1 MNVIITGAS
10 QGLGFELVLRFCS
23 LYPEVNMMAIAR
35 SVDKLNNLKSICKNK
50 YGIDITTEK
59 IDFNSEN
66 FHLNIKE
73 KFSKQFDSVDILINN
88 SAILFNK
95 AFPENTYYDA
105 LTIYK
110 VNTLAPYFLTQ
121 ALLPLL
127 KKSVRA
133 HVVNISSMGG
143 FQGSSKFPGLSL
155 YSSSKAALSN
165 ITECL
170 AEELLDTSINV
181 NALALGSINTEML
194 RNAFPG
200 YISPNSPADMASYI
214 CDFAVNAG
222 SVYNGKVLPVSNSTP

>member
-23 LYPEVNMMAIAR
+23 LYPDVNLMAIAR
-35 SVDKLNNLKSICKNK
+35 SVDKLNHLKSICKNK
-50 YGIDITTEK
+50 YGVHIITER
-59 IDFNSEN
+59 IDFSFEN
-66 FHLNIKE
+66 FHLNIEE

-88 SAILFNK
+88 SATLFNK
-95 AFPENTYYDA
+95 AFPDNTYQEA

-121 ALLPLL
+121 ALLSLL
-127 KKSVRA
+127 KKSTRA

-170 AEELLDTSINV
+170 AEELKETSIHV
-181 NALALGSINTEML
+181 NALALGSVNTDML
-194 RNAFPG
+194 RSAFPG
-200 YISPNSPADMASYI
+200 YVSPNSPADIASYI
-214 CDFAVNAG
+214 CDFAVNSRA
-222 SVYNGKVLPVSNSTP
+222 VYNGKVLPVSNSTP

>member
-88 SAILFNK
+88 SAILFNR

-200 YISPNSPADMASYI
+200 YISPNSSADMASYI